1 MNMMSRSGGV
11 WRTGFGLFAVL
22 VLWMATGCGRE
33 GVAAAPAGPGAEWLT
48 SMPDARKAAADKKV
62 PILVD
67 FSGSDWCGWCVK
79 LDKEVFSKDEFQK
92 FAKDKL
98 VLLLIDFPKRKALP
112 AEQAKANQ
120 ELAERYGVQGFPTV
134 LLLDA
139 EGRELARTG
148 YQPGG
153 AAAYV
158 KHLEEL
164 LKTSVK
170 K

>member
-1 MNMMSRSGGV
+1 MNVKRGYCGL
-11 WRTGFGLFAVL
+11 WRAGMGLVAL
-22 VLWMATGCGRE
+22 LAAWMVTGCGKE
-33 GVAAAPAGPGAEWLT
+33 GVAASPEGPGAEWLT
-48 SMPDARKAAADKKV
+48 AMPDAQKAAAERKV

-98 VLLLIDFPKRKALP
+98 VLLLIDFPRRKALP
-112 AEQAKANQ
+112 AEQSKANK
-120 ELAERYGVQGFPTV
+120 ELAARYGVQGFPTV

-139 EGRELARTG
+139 AGNELARTG
-148 YQPGG
+148 YRPGG
-153 AAAYV
+153 ASVYV

-164 LKTSVK
+164 LKESVK

>member
-1 MNMMSRSGGV
+1 MNVKGLNGGIWRAGMGLMAVVAV
-11 WRTGFGLFAVL
+11 WL
-22 VLWMATGCGRE
+22 VTGCGRE
-33 GVAAAPAGPGAEWLT
+33 GVAASPEVKGAAWLT
-48 SMPDARKAAADKKV
+48 SMPDAQKAALEKKV

-79 LDKEVFSKDEFQK
+79 LDKEVFSKAEFQR

-98 VLLLIDFPKRKALP
+98 VLLLIDFPRRKALT
-112 AEQAKANQ
+112 AEQSKANK

-139 EGRELARTG
+139 AGKELARTG

-164 LKTSVK
+164 LKESVK